1 MKATEQTI
9 QQIDRALRKTAD
21 KFPPSDEA
29 TQMTDIHLRVTQESG
44 ELMTFDDN
52 DQELMRCVV
61 E

>member
-29 TQMTDIHLRVTQESG
+29 TQMTDIHLRVTQ
-44 ELMTFDDN
+44 
-52 DQELMRCVV
+52 
-61 E
+61 